1 MKEFTNEITR
11 TLFIDRGRVRNNT
24 IWRNVLLV
32 CCFVPVVIGGGLLGF
47 HLADIAFKSGV
58 EQGFQ
63 LGKALCK

>member
-11 TLFIDRGRVRNNT
+11 TLFIDRGRVRGNA

-32 CCFVPVVIGGGLLGF
+32 CCVLLVVVGGGLLGF
-47 HLADIAFKSGV
+47 HLANIAFESGV